1 MRENDT
7 TNYVCECNRAFNAE
21 TRHPMV
27 SLIDMSAPC
36 IGSHVATDCYAVV
49 MKSRAGDACRYGW
62 KYYDYTD
69 ATLLFIAPHKE
80 IDLATSEGKM
90 LIFHPDLIRCTP
102 LGMRLREYSFFKYR
116 QDESLHISCCEER
129 VIRRCLG
136 CVDDELRWGV
146 DVYSKEIICNIIEL
160 LLNYCRRFYERQF
173 VTRHNANVDAI
184 AALDSVIDR
193 AFTSGEVARRG
204 LPTAGRLA
212 PGLGMSADYLNDM
225 LKSETGKAVGDYV
238 QLRRIS
244 LAKQMLL
251 AGRNTVGEISAMLGF
266 CTERC
271 FATVFKKITGCAPEE
286 FF

>member
-1 MRENDT
+1 
-7 TNYVCECNRAFNAE
+7 
-21 TRHPMV
+21 MV
-27 SLIDMSAPC
+27 TVAPC
-36 IGSHVATDCYAVV
+36 
-49 MKSRAGDACRYGW
+49 
-62 KYYDYTD
+62 
-69 ATLLFIAPHKE
+69 
-80 IDLATSEGKM
+80 
-90 LIFHPDLIRCTP
+90 
-102 LGMRLREYSFFKYR
+102 LG
-116 QDESLHISCCEER
+116 
-129 VIRRCLG
+129 RCLG

-146 DVYSKEIICNIIEL
+146 DVYSKDIICNIIEL

-251 AGRNTVGEISAMLGF
+251 AGRNTVGEISALLGF